1 MALLLATVA
10 AFALAERLKLER
22 SPVTAPRFTRLIGPE
37 CGCEKARADLR
48 VRLRQADRVTAM
60 IVGEDGEEVRRLATR
75 LERPRGRVRFVWDG
89 RDGAG
94 KPAADG
100 LYRLRLELERADR
113 TITIPTPV
121 RVDGTPPRLRL
132 VSATPRAITPDGD
145 GRADRVLYVYRS
157 SERAYAV
164 VYVNGRYTVR
174 GRSWRRGRG
183 RVRWRARVE
192 GGGYVEPGVYRTWI
206 EAVDPAGNRSER
218 SPVVTV
224 RVRR

>member
-1 MALLLATVA
+1 MALLVATVA
-10 AFALAERLKLER
+10 AFALAERLKLQR

-37 CGCEKARADLR
+37 CECDKARANL
-48 VRLRQADRVTAM
+48 RLRLRRADRVTAT
-60 IVGEDGEEVRRLATR
+60 IVDEQGEEIRTLATR
-75 LERPRGRVRFVWDG
+75 LARPRGRVRFVWDG
-89 RDGAG
+89 RDNEGE
-94 KPAADG
+94 PAADG
-100 LYRLRLELERADR
+100 LYRLRVELDAAER

-121 RVDGTPPRLRL
+121 RVDGTPPRVRL
-132 VSATPRAITPDGD
+132 LSATPREITPDGD

-164 VYVNGRYTVR
+164 VYVAGRYTAR
-174 GRSWRRGRG
+174 GRSWPRGRG

-206 EAVDPAGNRSER
+206 EAVDPAGNRSRR
-218 SPVVTV
+218 SPVVIV